1 MNEKLTRATAAL
13 LMFVYC
19 ASIVPAHE
27 IASGLAAGKVRI
39 DYYLNRAEKAY
50 DENEWKRLAE
60 EGVLASLAAWERA
73 TLA

>member
-1 MNEKLTRATAAL
+1 MNEKLTRVTAAL

-19 ASIVPAHE
+19 ASIVPAQE

-50 DENEWKRLAE
+50 DENEWRRLAD
-60 EGVLASLAAWERA
+60 EGILAALAAW
-73 TLA
+73 